1 MKVLV
6 TGGSGF
12 IGGSVV
18 RNLLERGIPV
28 VIGEYARDEAVLANL
43 KGAEFELMDVA
54 DAKSVKGVFAR
65 RPDLTHCIHLA
76 YLMSAEVEADMAR
89 GVNVNLLGM
98 VNMFEAVARHKLAR
112 LVFTSSETVFGAS
125 QEVYGDRPVA
135 EDDFCGPNDHFFT
148 YGVMKILDEFMAQKY
163 VARHRVSIACT
174 RPAVVFG
181 HGRKRGSVLWAEP
194 SQPSRRSDGW
204 RSCHFPDIARHL
216 DLQGRLRRATH
227 SPRAQAL
234 ARALR
239 LQQRRRQ
246 RDGRGAGVGRALL
259 AAGGAI
265 RLRRNEADDAADRL
279 AGWNAPRDGNRI

>member
-18 RNLLERGIPV
+18 RNLLERRIPV

-54 DAKSVKGVFAR
+54 DAESVKGVFAR

-89 GVNVNLLGM
+89 GVKVNLLGM

-125 QEVYGDRPVA
+125 QEVYGDRPA
-135 EDDFCGPNDHFFT
+135 WRT
-148 YGVMKILDEFMAQKY
+148 TTA
-163 VARHRVSIACT
+163 ARTIISSLM
-174 RPAVVFG
+174 G
-181 HGRKRGSVLWAEP
+181 
-194 SQPSRRSDGW
+194 
-204 RSCHFPDIARHL
+204 
-216 DLQGRLRRATH
+216 
-227 SPRAQAL
+227 
-234 ARALR
+234 
-239 LQQRRRQ
+239 
-246 RDGRGAGVGRALL
+246 
-259 AAGGAI
+259 
-265 RLRRNEADDAADRL
+265 
-279 AGWNAPRDGNRI
+279 